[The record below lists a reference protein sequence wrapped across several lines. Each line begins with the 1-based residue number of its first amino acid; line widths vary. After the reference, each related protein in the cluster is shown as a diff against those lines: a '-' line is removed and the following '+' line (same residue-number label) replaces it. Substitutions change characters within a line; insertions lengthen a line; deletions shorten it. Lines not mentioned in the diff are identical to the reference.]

1 MLSSRDCVVVVVV
14 VVVLVLWL
22 LLSSSSSYLLE
33 EERWPRV
40 HGRGHHSSFP
50 RHVLLLLDI
59 SISLSLLIP
68 CSSSVCLLVASC
80 LSCVSCM
87 LRACCFA
94 RSHSVVVRSRMLLL
108 YPFSN
113 QSWHPGILVLLSP
126 LLLYSISHTWHRRYP
141 LCRRALLT
149 NTRSAQLALVL
160 TKRTASLSLSF
171 VCFW

>member
-14 VVVLVLWL
+14 VVVLVLL
-22 LLSSSSSYLLE
+22 SSSSYLLE

-94 RSHSVVVRSRMLLL
+94 RSHSLSSYARGCFCSIHS
-108 YPFSN
+108 PIN
-113 QSWHPGILVLLSP
+113 PGILASSSSYPLFYCIPSRIHGIVVIRFVGVRCLPIHVRRSWLLS
-126 LLLYSISHTWHRRYP
+126 
-141 LCRRALLT
+141 
-149 NTRSAQLALVL
+149 
-160 TKRTASLSLSF
+160 
-171 VCFW
+171 